1 MGLFGKKDKAAQA
14 GNGAG
19 GRRTQAIPHVAAPAA
34 GSMEANAQVRK
45 LSRIAGL
52 LAALAVA
59 GLGFG
64 VSAVATTNATLEHAQ
79 ADQKTVVVAK
89 ADVKAGT
96 KLTAEQVE
104 LQSVP
109 AAYRTGASLESADA
123 VVGKLATVDIA
134 KGQQLSA
141 ADFGGGDAS
150 SSLSARVSSGKV
162 AVCVDLATAEG
173 FSGELLVGDKLS
185 VYDTKEM
192 ADQGPDIAALTD
204 DATVVALGGKGDNS
218 AESYTTAT
226 LEVSASQ
233 AKAITSAKAD
243 GGVSLVL
250 HPRASVQHE

>member
-1 MGLFGKKDKAAQA
+1 M
-14 GNGAG
+14 
-19 GRRTQAIPHVAAPAA
+19 
-34 GSMEANAQVRK
+34 
-45 LSRIAGL
+45 
-52 LAALAVA
+52 
-59 GLGFG
+59 
-64 VSAVATTNATLEHAQ
+64 
-79 ADQKTVVVAK
+79 
-89 ADVKAGT
+89 
-96 KLTAEQVE
+96 
-104 LQSVP
+104 
-109 AAYRTGASLESADA
+109 
-123 VVGKLATVDIA
+123 
-134 KGQQLSA
+134 
-141 ADFGGGDAS
+141 
-150 SSLSARVSSGKV
+150 SSGKV

-192 ADQGPDIAALTD
+192 ADQGPDIAALAD